1 MRLEEEEERF
11 GRKTESSRVNFE
23 ECILNDKKR
32 KEELQECR
40 GVRQWR
46 TRVDKVLKEEGFE
59 ERRHEGN
66 IENGV
71 ESMVTDNGGDA
82 GTGLQ
87 ECRGS
92 LIGTRIWNT
101 SGKQ

>member
-1 MRLEEEEERF
+1 MSFRRVFDNGVSEST
-11 GRKTESSRVNFE
+11 GRADGRY
-23 ECILNDKKR
+23 I
-32 KEELQECR
+32 R
-40 GVRQWR
+40 GS
-46 TRVDKVLKEEGFE
+46 E

-87 ECRGS
+87 ECRGP